1 MFQNT
6 ATFTFC
12 LSTVIVL
19 FAKQLLV
26 LHQVELVTGVQL
38 LVTENAHEAVHVVD
52 VVLSPPHHGAGGDP
66 LPTPGALGAV
76 LPEEVLPAEDL
87 VVLDEALLS
96 ERLSTDGAGE
106 TLGVPWLV
114 HNLQDEPVQDH
125 PTAGA
130 ALGDGGWNE
139 NSSCRHQERR
149 SEFVNQREVSR
160 IKTES
165 EISRHTIYLSIISN
179 LSKKSLKLA
188 DEVLPSIGLS
198 VSVSG
203 MRHCYGLSL
212 PGSRDITCTAACES
226 PVSEQPIFYF

>member
-1 MFQNT
+1 MQISDRESSHRQ
-6 ATFTFC
+6 TFR
-12 LSTVIVL
+12 LGTVVIL
-19 FAKQLLV
+19 LAQQLLV
-26 LHQVELVTGVQL
+26 LHQVELVPGVEL
-38 LVTENAHEAVHVVD
+38 PVAEDAHKAVHVVD
-52 VVLSPPHHGAGGDP
+52 VVLGPPHHGAGGDP

-87 VVLDEALLS
+87 VVLDETLLS

-106 TLGVPWLV
+106 ALGVPGLV
-114 HNLQDEPVQDH
+114 HHLQDEPVQDH
-125 PTAGA
+125 PAAGA
-130 ALGDGGWNE
+130 ALGDCGWNE

-149 SEFVNQREVSR
+149 SEFVNQREVLR

-198 VSVSG
+198 VSLSG

-212 PGSRDITCTAACES
+212 PGSRLQEYHMHWCL
-226 PVSEQPIFYF
+226 